1 MKGGDKGPQKGLIGI
16 GPQNEITKISLVYI
30 YIKEEK

>member
-16 GPQNEITKISLVYI
+16 GPQNEITKISLNYI
-30 YIKEEK
+30 L